1 MKGLTNI
8 QKSVLTFIKKHV
20 DAGLPL
26 PSLREIAGHFGFG
39 HTTAR
44 FHLMALE
51 RKGFIKKRSQRVS
64 DYMIAEDHFN
74 SPSTFDLVATIP
86 AGTPLTI
93 FEDTKDTFTVDKNFF
108 GGGQL
113 KAVYISGESMSG
125 DSISDGDIGI
135 IRLQKDWNKRD
146 IVAVRV
152 NGDEITLKRVR
163 IKKNTVELIP
173 SNPEFP
179 VRRFPAEEVE
189 IVGKLVGIIRKT

>member
-1 MKGLTNI
+1 MKGLTSI
-8 QKSVLTFIKKHV
+8 QNSVLSFIKKHV
-20 DAGLPL
+20 DAGLPF
-26 PSLREIAGHFGFG
+26 PSLREIAGYFGFG

-51 RKGFIKKRSQRVS
+51 RKGYINKRSQRTS
-64 DYMIAEDHFN
+64 DYMLAEDHFN

-86 AGTPLTI
+86 AGTPLAI
-93 FEDTKDTFTVDKNFF
+93 FESTKDTFTVDQNFF

-113 KAVYISGESMSG
+113 KAVYISGESMTG

-146 IVAVRV
+146 IVAVRI
-152 NGDEITLKRVR
+152 NGDEITLKRIR
-163 IKKNTVELIP
+163 IKKNIIELIP

-179 VRRFPAEEVE
+179 VRRVSAEEVE

>member
-1 MKGLTNI
+1 MKGVTNI
-8 QKSVLTFIKKHV
+8 QNSVLTFITKHV
-20 DAGLPL
+20 DAGLPF

-51 RKGFIKKRSQRVS
+51 RKGFIKKRNQRVS
-64 DYMIAEDHFN
+64 DYMLAEDHFN

-86 AGTPLTI
+86 AGIPLAI
-93 FEDTKDTFTVDKNFF
+93 FEGTKDTFSVDHNFF

-113 KAVYISGESMSG
+113 KAVHISGESMTG

-146 IVAVRV
+146 ILAVRV
-152 NGDEITLKRVR
+152 NGDEITLKRIRV
-163 IKKNTVELIP
+163 KKNIIELIS
-173 SNPEFP
+173 SNPEFS
-179 VRRFPAEEVE
+179 VRRVPVEQVEV
-189 IVGKLVGIIRKT
+189 VGKLVGIIRKT

>member
-8 QKSVLTFIKKHV
+8 QNSVLTLINKYV

-51 RKGFIKKRSQRVS
+51 RKGFIKKRGQRVS
-64 DYMIAEDHFN
+64 DYMIAEDRSN
-74 SPSTFDLVATIP
+74 IPGTFDLVATIP
-86 AGTPLTI
+86 AGTPLAI
-93 FEDTKDTFTVDKNFF
+93 FEGKEDTFTVDSNFF

-113 KAVYISGESMSG
+113 KAVYISGDSMSG

-152 NGDEITLKRVR
+152 NGDEITLKRIR
-163 IKKNTVELIP
+163 IKKNVVELIP

-179 VRRFPAEEVE
+179 VRSFPVEEVE
-189 IVGKLVGIIRKT
+189 VVGKLVGIIRKT

>member
-8 QKSVLTFIKKHV
+8 QKSVLTFIEKYV

-26 PSLREIAGHFGFG
+26 PSLREIASHFGFG

-51 RKGFIKKRSQRVS
+51 KKGFIKKRSQRVS
-64 DYMIAEDHFN
+64 DYMIAEDH
-74 SPSTFDLVATIP
+74 SDIPSTFDLVATIP
-86 AGTPLTI
+86 AGTPLAI
-93 FEDTKDTFTVDKNFF
+93 FEGKEDTFTVDKNFF

-113 KAVYISGESMSG
+113 KAVYISGDSMSG

-152 NGDEITLKRVR
+152 NGDEITLKRIR
-163 IKKNTVELIP
+163 IKKNTVELMP

>member
-8 QKSVLTFIKKHV
+8 QNSVLTFITKHV
-20 DAGLPL
+20 DAGLL
-26 PSLREIAGHFGFG
+26 FPSLREIAGHFGFG

-51 RKGFIKKRSQRVS
+51 RKGFIKKRNQRVS
-64 DYMIAEDHFN
+64 DYMLAEDHFN

-86 AGTPLTI
+86 AGIPLAI
-93 FEDTKDTFTVDKNFF
+93 FEGTKDTFSVDHNFF

-113 KAVYISGESMSG
+113 KAVHISGESMTG

-146 IVAVRV
+146 ILAVRV
-152 NGDEITLKRVR
+152 NGDEITLKRIRV
-163 IKKNTVELIP
+163 KKNIIELIS
-173 SNPEFP
+173 SNPEFS
-179 VRRFPAEEVE
+179 VRRVPVEQVEV
-189 IVGKLVGIIRKT
+189 VGKLVGIIRKT